1 MYIFKISWQTF
12 HFKCFKTHQNH
23 NIKST
28 LKKKRRKIMTFKHS
42 ANSKMYFEHV
52 KSIVYITW
60 FHVVKTKMNVSIL
73 KLYKKKL

>member
-1 MYIFKISWQTF
+1 
-12 HFKCFKTHQNH
+12 
-23 NIKST
+23 
-28 LKKKRRKIMTFKHS
+28 MTFKHS
-42 ANSKMYFEHV
+42 ANSKMYIEHV